1 MIKNEQKISTKVTIT
16 IIDINIRNKN
26 IIQKTWYINIYNQT
40 ATTICKRKT
49 IRSNRYQHYKRNV
62 TKNHKIK
69 NNNNIE
75 GERQMRRKIGENER
89 HC

>member
-1 MIKNEQKISTKVTIT
+1 MTIT
-16 IIDINIRNKN
+16 IIDINIRNKKHN
-26 IIQKTWYINIYNQT
+26 SENMIHKYIYNQT
-40 ATTICKRKT
+40 TTIICKRKT

-75 GERQMRRKIGENER
+75 GERRMRRKTGENER
-89 HC
+89 RS